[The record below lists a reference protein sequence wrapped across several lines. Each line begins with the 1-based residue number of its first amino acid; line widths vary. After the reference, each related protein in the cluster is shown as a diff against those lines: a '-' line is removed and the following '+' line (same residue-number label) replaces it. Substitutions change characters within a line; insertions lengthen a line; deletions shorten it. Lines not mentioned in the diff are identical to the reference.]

1 MGNNGADDTP
11 TANYYF
17 QPAATVQQED
27 CVLAKKGEEESS
39 INDASSSRS
48 TLVDDSTHGGG
59 EDDDDVPTVSIDE
72 GAHKFVLIT
81 AIMPSK
87 LPRKFL
93 YSKANAPY
101 HVNVVV
107 DLLPKLRRRGYTDIL
122 ITGGGR
128 LLRNDTEKMI
138 HVSGCSYGFGQADPE
153 VVMQTLKQDLRYR
166 SYHVTW

>member
-17 QPAATVQQED
+17 QPDATVQQED
-27 CVLAKKGEEESS
+27 CVPAKNGEEESS

-48 TLVDDSTHGGG
+48 TLVDDSTHSGG
-59 EDDDDVPTVSIDE
+59 EDDDDLPTVSIDE
-72 GAHKFVLIT
+72 GAHKFVLVT

-87 LPRKFL
+87 LPRTFL

-101 HVNVVV
+101 HVNVVA
-107 DLLPKLRRRGYTDIL
+107 DLLPK
-122 ITGGGR
+122 
-128 LLRNDTEKMI
+128 DTEKMI

-153 VVMQTLKQDLRYR
+153 VVMQTINQDLRYR